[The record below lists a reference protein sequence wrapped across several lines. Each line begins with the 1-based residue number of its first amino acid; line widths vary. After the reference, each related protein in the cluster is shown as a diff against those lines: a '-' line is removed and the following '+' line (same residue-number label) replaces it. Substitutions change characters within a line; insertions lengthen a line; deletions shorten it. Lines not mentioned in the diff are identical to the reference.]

1 MPMKKKLIILGLLI
15 PLFLVGCGT
24 DGGESVNSSS
34 TSNIDSSETSTSETS
49 SSIDSSSTEQTISV
63 KSVSLNKSTLD
74 VYTDDTEASLTATVL
89 PENATN
95 KEVTWTSSKTSVA
108 TIDDG
113 KITPVGVGTT
123 TITVKTKDGNKTA
136 RCTLNIKQFVNIPNY
151 VIHILR
157 SGETEWEDEEI
168 ILNPATTSEYYI
180 QGFHLNANDVF
191 KIHMYGDTW
200 YGYSALK
207 SSCPSGLVT
216 QAPTDDNIK
225 VLSSG
230 DYDIYSNY
238 EMFDG
243 GHIYLAKPTT
253 PTPGTVSVT
262 DIELDRSAKYLNV
275 RHEFQLKATVYP
287 SNASN
292 KEVVWTSS
300 DTSIA
305 TVTSAGR
312 VIGVAAGNKGTTTIT
327 ATTMDGNFKA
337 TCIVYV
343 SPQVEP
349 DYYLIGRIGGYSYS
363 RFNYKYAAV
372 PLGDGTYMISDVQ
385 LVAGDE
391 ISIYSYKDMG
401 SLKDKS
407 YKTYVY
413 SVKETMFAH
422 IYLKPKDA
430 NFNYLSFVNKHVDK

>member
-1 MPMKKKLIILGLLI
+1 MKKKLIILGLLI

-24 DGGESVNSSS
+24 DGESSVNPGSSS
-34 TSNIDSSETSTSETS
+34 NDSSETSNSES
-49 SSIDSSSTEQTISV
+49 SSSTDSSSSETTIAV
-63 KSVSLNKSTLD
+63 KSVKLNRSTLD
-74 VYTDDTEASLTATVL
+74 VYTDDTEASLVATIS
-89 PENATN
+89 PEDATN
-95 KEVTWTSSKTSVA
+95 KEVTWSSSKTSVA
-108 TIDDG
+108 TVDNEG

-123 TITVKTKDGNKTA
+123 TIKVTTVDGKKTA
-136 RCTLNIKQFVNIPNY
+136 SCTLNIKQFVNIPNY

-168 ILNPATTSEYYI
+168 LLNPATTSEYYI

-207 SSCPSGLVT
+207 TSCPSGLVT
-216 QAPTDDNIK
+216 AASSDDNIK

-230 DYDIYSNY
+230 DYDIYSAYN
-238 EMFDG
+238 MSDS
-243 GHIYLAKPTT
+243 GHIYLAKQTT
-253 PTPGTVSVT
+253 PTPGTVHVT
-262 DIELDRSAKYLNV
+262 DIELDRSAKYLLP
-275 RHEFQLKATVYP
+275 RYEFQLKATVYP
-287 SNASN
+287 SNASD
-292 KEVVWTSS
+292 KTVFWTSS

-312 VIGVAAGNKGTTTIT
+312 VIGAASGKKGSTVIT
-327 ATTMDGNFKA
+327 ATTMDGSYKA
-337 TCIVYV
+337 TCLVYV
-343 SPQVEP
+343 SAQSEP
-349 DYYLIGRIGGYSYS
+349 DYYLTGRIGGYSYS
-363 RFNYKYAAV
+363 RGNYKYAAV
-372 PLGDGTYMISDVQ
+372 PMGDGTYIISDVQ

-391 ISIYSYKDMG
+391 ISVYSYKDMG

-413 SVKETMFAH
+413 NVKETMYAH

-430 NFNYLSFVNKHVDK
+430 NFNYLTFVNKNHE